1 MEKILVTGA
10 SGHLGNEIANLLLAT
25 VPATNLSV
33 LVRDPAKAEDLKKK
47 GVTVRQGDY
56 SNYNS
61 LVKAFSGIDKL
72 MFVSSNDLNNRLSQH
87 ENVIKAAAEAKVKH
101 IVFTSF
107 QRQNETSTS
116 PIYFLTGEYV
126 ASEKL
131 IKASGVTYTILKN
144 GLYADFLPV
153 MLGENVLK
161 TGTVYIPAGN
171 GKAAYTLRSDLA
183 AGAVAILTGKGHE
196 NKTYEFSADKA
207 YTFDEV
213 AEVLSRVTGKPI
225 KYVSPTQDEYKKTL
239 LGAGVPE
246 PFVNLI
252 AGSAEAI
259 KQGEFEKTDNTLSQL
274 IGRECTNL
282 ESFLAGV
289 YKK

>member
-10 SGHLGNEIANLLLAT
+10 SGQLGKEIANLLLAK
-25 VPATNLSV
+25 VPANNLSV
-33 LVRDPAKAEDLKKK
+33 LARDPAKVDDLKKK
-47 GVTVRQGDY
+47 GVTIHQGDY

-72 MFVSSNDLNNRLSQH
+72 MFVSSNDLSNRLSQH
-87 ENVIKAAAEAKVKH
+87 ENVIKAATEAKVKH

-107 QRQNETSTS
+107 QRKNETSTS
-116 PIYFLTGEYV
+116 PIFFLTGEYL

-153 MLGENVLK
+153 LLGEKVLE
-161 TGTVYIPAGN
+161 TGTIYLPAGN
-171 GKAAYTLRSDLA
+171 GNAAFTLRYDLA
-183 AGAVAILTGKGHE
+183 VGAVAILTGKGHE
-196 NKTYEFSADKA
+196 NKVYEYCADTA
-207 YTFDEV
+207 YTFGDI
-213 AEVLSRVTGKPI
+213 ADILSRVTGKSI
-225 KYVSPTQDEYKKTL
+225 KYISPNPDEYKKTL

-274 IGRECTNL
+274 IGRKCTDL
-282 ESFLAGV
+282 ETFLAGV
-289 YKK
+289 YRK